1 MVRQPKNIQWW
12 WSPQKPLEICNG
24 LFKTIE
30 IYNYCKNK
38 CWETFSLLY
47 CVIFTLWNDVRS
59 QYIWS
64 ISNGFYGFW
73 LMRSAQNLC
82 FVVNRFYAL
91 FRLNGSSKPSLTSKP
106 LLTIALKI
114 LKTIE
119 KPLVPMV
126 GPPKKH
132 SMVMVQL
139 CQNHWKTI
147 DGDGGLKK
155 TLTIPSPWKIDHR
168 CGLVPDHSNGQLK
181 HKLSKFAWHA
191 IGECRPFCWD
201 RLCPKNLKR
210 PFWGDKIGIFSF
222 FGWGVNPPNP
232 PGSTRY
238 FRPWFSCLK
247 SGVASKIKAV

>member
-1 MVRQPKNIQWW
+1 
-12 WSPQKPLEICNG
+12 
-24 LFKTIE
+24 
-30 IYNYCKNK
+30 
-38 CWETFSLLY
+38 
-47 CVIFTLWNDVRS
+47 
-59 QYIWS
+59 
-64 ISNGFYGFW
+64 
-73 LMRSAQNLC
+73 MRSAQNLC

-147 DGDGGLKK
+147 DGNGGLKK

-168 CGLVPDHSNGQLK
+168 CGLAWAQLFSTLIPDIAFIT
-181 HKLSKFAWHA
+181 SKKKIYFSGLELWSKRILLTWKTEDTVQHPSLVWQPHICSLQMTWAR
-191 IGECRPFCWD
+191 GRPTNI
-201 RLCPKNLKR
+201 LIN
-210 PFWGDKIGIFSF
+210 DK
-222 FGWGVNPPNP
+222 
-232 PGSTRY
+232 
-238 FRPWFSCLK
+238 
-247 SGVASKIKAV
+247 

>member
-1 MVRQPKNIQWW
+1 
-12 WSPQKPLEICNG
+12 
-24 LFKTIE
+24 
-30 IYNYCKNK
+30 
-38 CWETFSLLY
+38 
-47 CVIFTLWNDVRS
+47 
-59 QYIWS
+59 
-64 ISNGFYGFW
+64 
-73 LMRSAQNLC
+73 MRSAQNLC

-147 DGDGGLKK
+147 DGNGGLKK

-168 CGLVPDHSNGQLK
+168 CGLRQGDRRGGWRPKQAQHTHGSVACSGSYKWHIHYPGTNLLSAARRFQPTCHYSHFRDRWRLQNGCIFGKVPNGLWPAPLPSFLEN
-181 HKLSKFAWHA
+181 H
-191 IGECRPFCWD
+191 
-201 RLCPKNLKR
+201 NT
-210 PFWGDKIGIFSF
+210 FSLM
-222 FGWGVNPPNP
+222 
-232 PGSTRY
+232 
-238 FRPWFSCLK
+238 SC
-247 SGVASKIKAV
+247 SKIPL